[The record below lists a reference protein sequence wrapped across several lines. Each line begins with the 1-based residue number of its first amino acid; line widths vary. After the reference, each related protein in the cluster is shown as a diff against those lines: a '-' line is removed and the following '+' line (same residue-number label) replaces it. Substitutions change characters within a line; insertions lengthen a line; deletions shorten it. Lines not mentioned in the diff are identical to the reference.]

1 METLTSVGRIHRSV
15 GGQLGDVDDDLG
27 SRTEARRRRLLRKTS
42 HELGRR
48 VGGHSQNAGHQV
60 RRPATT
66 QLRSPP

>member
-1 METLTSVGRIHRSV
+1 MLSSVGRIHRPV

-27 SRTEARRRRLLRKTS
+27 SRTEAGRRRLLRKAS

-60 RRPATT
+60 HRPATA
-66 QLRSPP
+66 QLCSPP